1 MWLNAGNS
9 GSGAVFASWHRVLG
23 ARIDANCGVDI
34 SLVLDIRRS
43 DYHVVPC
50 SDQGHPTMLKSIRFR
65 AIRTVLPI
73 AMTLLLPLS
82 VFAQSKP
89 AETTKPAKPDVAA
102 AAEAPSNPR
111 ALIKTSLGD
120 ITVELDAIKA
130 PKSTENF
137 VKYAQDGFYN
147 GTIFH
152 RVIGNF
158 MIQGGGFTP
167 DLRQKPTRPSI
178 PNEAKNGLS
187 NKRGTLAMARTP
199 DPNSATA
206 QFFINLVDNRN
217 LDFVSDE
224 RAETWGYAVFGK
236 VLEGMDVVDKIAAS
250 PTGPKGPFRSDVPTT
265 DVVIEKVEILP

>member
-1 MWLNAGNS
+1 MSAL
-9 GSGAVFASWHRVLG
+9 
-23 ARIDANCGVDI
+23 
-34 SLVLDIRRS
+34 
-43 DYHVVPC
+43 
-50 SDQGHPTMLKSIRFR
+50 
-65 AIRTVLPI
+65 
-73 AMTLLLPLS
+73 
-82 VFAQSKP
+82 AQTKP
-89 AETTKPAKPDVAA
+89 AEPAAAAKPNA
-102 AAEAPSNPR
+102 AAEAPAPVNPKV
-111 ALIKTSLGD
+111 LIKTSLGD
-120 ITVELDAIKA
+120 ITVELDAEKA
-130 PKSTENF
+130 PKSVENF
-137 VKYAQDGFYN
+137 LQYAKDGFYA

-167 DLRQKPTRPSI
+167 DLHQKPTRPSI
-178 PNEAKNGLS
+178 TNEAKNGLS

-236 VLEGMDVVDKIAAS
+236 VIEGMDVVDKIAAV

-265 DVVIEKVEILP
+265 DVTIEKVEILP

>member
-1 MWLNAGNS
+1 
-9 GSGAVFASWHRVLG
+9 
-23 ARIDANCGVDI
+23 
-34 SLVLDIRRS
+34 
-43 DYHVVPC
+43 
-50 SDQGHPTMLKSIRFR
+50 MLKLLRVK
-65 AIRTVLPI
+65 AIQSVLPF
-73 AMTLLLPLS
+73 ALSLLLPLS
-82 VFAQSKP
+82 AFAQGKP
-89 AETTKPAKPDVAA
+89 EQVAKPTKPETAA
-102 AAEAPSNPR
+102 VTEAPANPK
-111 ALIKTSLGD
+111 ALIKTTLGD
-120 ITVELDAIKA
+120 ITIELDAGKA
-130 PKSTENF
+130 PKSAENF
-137 VKYAQDGFYN
+137 IKYAKAGFYN

-167 DLRQKPTRPSI
+167 DLNQKPTNPSI

-236 VLEGMDVVDKIAAS
+236 VVDGMDVVDKIAAT

>member
-1 MWLNAGNS
+1 
-9 GSGAVFASWHRVLG
+9 
-23 ARIDANCGVDI
+23 
-34 SLVLDIRRS
+34 
-43 DYHVVPC
+43 
-50 SDQGHPTMLKSIRFR
+50 MLKSLRFR
-65 AIRTVLPI
+65 AIRAALPV
-73 AMTLLLPLS
+73 AMIVLLPLG
-82 VFAQSKP
+82 VLAQSRP
-89 AETTKPAKPDVAA
+89 AETTKPATPDAA
-102 AAEAPSNPR
+102 TTVDAPVNPK

-120 ITVELDAIKA
+120 ITVELDATKA
-130 PKSTENF
+130 PRSTENF

-178 PNEAKNGLS
+178 ANEAKNGLS
-187 NKRGTLAMARTP
+187 NKRGTLDMALTP

-206 QFFINLVDNRN
+206 QFFVNLVDNRN

-236 VLEGMDVVDKIAAS
+236 VVEGMDVVDKIAAS